1 MKKLLQVFLGVLTA
15 IGGFVDIGELVTGAA
30 VGARFGMALAWAT
43 VLGLFV
49 IMLFAEMAGRVAA
62 VSGRAVFD
70 LVRERLGPRLGL
82 ANLVASFL
90 ITLATVA
97 AEIGGVALTLELA
110 TSINYLL
117 WVPVVA
123 ALVWIVVWKVNFD
136 VMENV
141 FGLLGLALIVTAV
154 AVWRIGPDWGG
165 VLHDMAHPAKPA
177 SESLPTYWY
186 YAIAMFGA
194 GVMPYEVFFFS
205 SGAIEERWTP
215 KDLAIERTNVFLGF
229 PLGSLVTLSIML
241 AAALVLAPRQISVDA
256 LYQTALP
263 ATLTLG
269 KWALILSLLGFFAC
283 TFGAA
288 LETTLSCGYTVAQYF
303 GWSWG
308 KSVQPKDDARFH
320 VTIMLSIVAATALVL
335 TTFDPVK
342 ITEFV
347 VVLSAAALPLTYLP
361 VLIVAN
367 DPEYMGDKTN
377 SRLSNALGFA
387 FLVVLTLASLATLPL
402 MIVTKAGG

>member
-1 MKKLLQVFLGVLTA
+1 MSKALQVALGVLTA

-30 VGARFGMALAWAT
+30 VGARFGMTLAWAT
-43 VLGLFV
+43 VLSLLV
-49 IMLFAEMAGRVAA
+49 IVLFAEMAGRVAA
-62 VSGRAVFD
+62 VSGRPVFD
-70 LVRERLGPRLGL
+70 LVRERLGPRVGL
-82 ANLVASFL
+82 VNLLASFV

-97 AEIGGVALTLELA
+97 AEIGGAALALELA

-123 ALVWIVVWKVNFD
+123 ALVWVVVWKVNFE
-136 VMENV
+136 VMENA
-141 FGLLGLALIVTAV
+141 FGLLGLALVVMAVT
-154 AVWRIGPDWGG
+154 VWKIGPDWTH
-165 VLHDMAHPAKPA
+165 VLHQVTHPAKPGN
-177 SESLPTYWY
+177 ESLPSYFY

-205 SGAIEERWTP
+205 SGAIEEKWTRQ
-215 KDLAIERTNVFLGF
+215 DLVLERTNVFLGF
-229 PLGSLVTLSIML
+229 PLGSLITLSIML
-241 AAALVLAPRQISVDA
+241 GAALVLAPQQISVGH

-263 ATLTLG
+263 TTQVLG
-269 KWALILSLLGFFAC
+269 KGALVVALVGFFAC

-303 GWSWG
+303 GWQWG
-308 KSVQPKDDARFH
+308 KFVKPKDDARFH
-320 VTIMLSIVAATALVL
+320 VTLMATVVVATGLVL

-342 ITEFV
+342 LTEFV

-377 SRLSNALGFA
+377 SRVSNAFGFV
-387 FLVVLTLASLATLPL
+387 FLVIIVVASLATVPL
-402 MIVTKAGG
+402 MILSKAGG